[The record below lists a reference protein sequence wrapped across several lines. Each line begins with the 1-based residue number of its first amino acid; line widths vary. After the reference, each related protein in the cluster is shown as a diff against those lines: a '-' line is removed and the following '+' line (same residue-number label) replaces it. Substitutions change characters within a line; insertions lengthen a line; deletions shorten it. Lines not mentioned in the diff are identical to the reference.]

1 MLNTFAYLREYCKQL
16 KMKYPTYDKKLS
28 DWDSFAP
35 EVIQVFIMILVVNV
49 IIKYQS
55 SKI

>member
-35 EVIQVFIMILVVNV
+35 EIIQVYLMILVVNV
-49 IIKYQS
+49 IMKY
-55 SKI
+55 